1 MSIDGPR
8 VLDAYPKFKR
18 SRDIFALYL
27 ATFASIYLL
36 VPEILSRVV
45 LGASLIGLEF
55 DKLAFIALTSTFGWL
70 ALLFEMKHPSSRNSP
85 LTGAIFVNTSMLF
98 LLSVVLIFARSYYSR
113 PYVALF
119 FAVNML
125 VCYLAKEYL
134 LRHLHRRV
142 VFLTSQALD
151 AAKYQL
157 GSEVQIKTDTKWRL
171 QSVDLVLVDFQQP
184 LTAEFGR
191 MISGAALVGVPIMHV
206 AQYLEEKRGR
216 VSLEHVAD
224 SEFWTHWSPPR
235 YVYVKRLLDI
245 AIVFVAPI
253 ALSLFVLASIAILLT
268 MGWPFIFTQERVSRR
283 GTTFK
288 IYKLRTMSS
297 PPINVPQNATIVGD
311 QRITRVGAFLR
322 RYRIDELPQLWNVF
336 RGDMSVIGPRPE
348 QPKLVEQYEREV
360 PFFGLRHMV
369 RPGISGWAQV
379 RNGYA
384 GNAEES
390 ASKLAYD
397 LYYIKNMSLDI
408 DLRIIG
414 RTMRTVLFGVGA
426 R

>member
-1 MSIDGPR
+1 
-8 VLDAYPKFKR
+8 
-18 SRDIFALYL
+18 
-27 ATFASIYLL
+27 
-36 VPEILSRVV
+36 
-45 LGASLIGLEF
+45 
-55 DKLAFIALTSTFGWL
+55 
-70 ALLFEMKHPSSRNSP
+70 
-85 LTGAIFVNTSMLF
+85 
-98 LLSVVLIFARSYYSR
+98 
-113 PYVALF
+113 
-119 FAVNML
+119 
-125 VCYLAKEYL
+125 
-134 LRHLHRRV
+134 
-142 VFLTSQALD
+142 
-151 AAKYQL
+151 
-157 GSEVQIKTDTKWRL
+157 
-171 QSVDLVLVDFQQP
+171 
-184 LTAEFGR
+184 
-191 MISGAALVGVPIMHV
+191 
-206 AQYLEEKRGR
+206 
-216 VSLEHVAD
+216 
-224 SEFWTHWSPPR
+224 
-235 YVYVKRLLDI
+235 
-245 AIVFVAPI
+245 
-253 ALSLFVLASIAILLT
+253 LASIAILLT

-311 QRITRVGAFLR
+311 QRITGVGAFLR